1 MSFTSLVRFILRYF
15 ILSDAIINGIV
26 FLISLSDSSLLAY
39 RNATDFC
46 ILISYPATL
55 LNSFISSNRVFLVAS
70 LGFSYIV
77 SFNLQTV
84 IALLLPFQFGF
95 LFFIFSHLIAVAR
108 TSNSMLNKSRG
119 VGILVLFLI
128 LEEVLSAFH
137 C

>member
-84 IALLLPFQFGF
+84 TVLLLPFQFVC
-95 LFFIFSHLIAVAR
+95 L
-108 TSNSMLNKSRG
+108 
-119 VGILVLFLI
+119 LFLS
-128 LEEVLSAFH
+128 VF
-137 C
+137 